1 MQLAKIRKQTLDGN
15 VETLIMAVLAEGP
28 SYGYAIVRDLK
39 KRSQGLL
46 KLGEGTV
53 YPVLYRME
61 EKGLISSK
69 WISAENGRD
78 RKYYRLVAK
87 GKRAFASNTQEWRVL
102 LSIMEK
108 VLGPAGELAARAGVK
123 GATV

>member
-1 MQLAKIRKQTLDGN
+1 MGHIRKQTLDGN

-39 KRSQGLL
+39 QRSEGLL
-46 KLGEGTV
+46 RLGEGTI

-61 EKGLISSK
+61 EKGLISSR
-69 WISAENGRD
+69 WTVGENGRE

-87 GKRAFASNTQEWRVL
+87 GKRAFAANTQEWQAL

-108 VLGPAGELAARAGVK
+108 VLGNAGGLAGNARVK
-123 GATV
+123 GATI